1 MYLLVK
7 IIFRLRIK
15 QFIVGNTQSEI
26 EMHQRLNVLL
36 IYENADDGETI
47 NLFCHGTEKR
57 VNGVKKSSLGL
68 EKGYEKQI
76 ALTCQGQDFLYGDS
90 VVSID
95 KVQAA
100 TCRRV
105 QEPTIL
111 REEKSNCSS
120 GLGADGRITD
130 GEKIT
135 LVKVGWNFKDDFEE
149 QVEMNAN
156 LETTH
161 NVR

>member
-1 MYLLVK
+1 MK
-7 IIFRLRIK
+7 I
-15 QFIVGNTQSEI
+15 
-26 EMHQRLNVLL
+26 NV
-36 IYENADDGETI
+36 DDGETI

-68 EKGYEKQI
+68 GTGYEKQI
-76 ALTCQGQDFLYGDS
+76 ALTCQGQEFLNGDN

-120 GLGADGRITD
+120 GLGADGKATD

-135 LVKVGWNFKDDFEE
+135 LIKVGWNFKEDFEE

-156 LETTH
+156 
-161 NVR
+161 

>member
-1 MYLLVK
+1 MY
-7 IIFRLRIK
+7 
-15 QFIVGNTQSEI
+15 
-26 EMHQRLNVLL
+26 NVHITYLWK
-36 IYENADDGETI
+36 YMYVDDGETI

-68 EKGYEKQI
+68 GTGYEKQI
-76 ALTCQGQDFLYGDS
+76 ALTCQGQEFLNGDN

-120 GLGADGRITD
+120 GLGADGKATD

-135 LVKVGWNFKDDFEE
+135 LIKVGWNFKEDFEE

-156 LETTH
+156 
-161 NVR
+161 